1 MAPGRKTGGRKKG
14 TPNHVTTGARERI
27 LKLWDEVYPTLGDYY
42 RRLGEGEPV
51 PMIKKDG
58 EVFRPV
64 IDAAG
69 NEVLVRQGADPGKA
83 FFAAMQLLE
92 YVLPKQARV
101 EHTGEDG
108 EAIRVIVK
116 TEGE

>member
-1 MAPGRKTGGRKKG
+1 
-14 TPNHVTTGARERI
+14 
-27 LKLWDEVYPTLGDYY
+27 
-42 RRLGEGEPV
+42 
-51 PMIKKDG
+51 
-58 EVFRPV
+58 
-64 IDAAG
+64 
-69 NEVLVRQGADPGKA
+69 
-83 FFAAMQLLE
+83 LLE